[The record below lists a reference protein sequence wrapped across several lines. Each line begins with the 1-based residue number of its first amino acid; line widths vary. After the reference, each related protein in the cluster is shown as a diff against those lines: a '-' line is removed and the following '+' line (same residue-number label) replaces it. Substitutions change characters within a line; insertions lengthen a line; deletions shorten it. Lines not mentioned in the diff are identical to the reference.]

1 MYRLAFRTEKGF
13 KLGLIEYERLED
25 AQERMSMF
33 KEEFNNSGVCII
45 YETFEELI
53 IISE

>member
-33 KEEFNNSGVCII
+33 KEEFNNSGVCVI
-45 YETFEELI
+45 YETFEEFI